1 VARLTRAVALSDDD
15 VTADE
20 CVGAEVPEPDSTPGD
35 DRQGEEPDDPPVLR
49 STRLPAASTST
60 LRSSLDGQE
69 ARAAEL
75 RDALDA
81 LRASLEGRRAP
92 VAPSAPPP
100 RRSRRVRP
108 LTPLRPGRVRPARSV
123 LLAGAA
129 LLGLAGVAV
138 AAVALVPTVRRT
150 ATGPSAS
157 RAAVAPST
165 LTPSPP
171 PSASTAAPSPGRS
184 PIASTS
190 TSSTLTTRRLPW
202 PGGAVLQPSGLAASG
217 PGATVPGLDLTAALD
232 PDGRHVDVYERL
244 VLRPGVTSLALHQA
258 DLGRLPAQL
267 HVGRGGVGDLQVELD
282 GRAVRPQ
289 HVGASW
295 RAEAPDGGTITRAVL
310 RYRLTGVFL
319 RQAPAPPGRFT
330 LVLRPL
336 AAGPVLG
343 DRDPV
348 VVRINDVRIGT
359 MTCPTSRHPLCASV
373 TGRTHTARLPADA
386 TGVVVAQVA
395 RRR

>member
-1 VARLTRAVALSDDD
+1 
-15 VTADE
+15 
-20 CVGAEVPEPDSTPGD
+20 VPEPDSTPGD
-35 DRQGEEPDDPPVLR
+35 DRPGEEPDDPAVLR

-60 LRSSLDGQE
+60 LRSSLEGQE
-69 ARAAEL
+69 ARTAEL

-81 LRASLEGRRAP
+81 LRASLEGRPAP
-92 VAPSAPPP
+92 VAPPAPAPP
-100 RRSRRVRP
+100 RSRRVRP
-108 LTPLRPGRVRPARSV
+108 LARLRPGRVRPARSA

-129 LLGLAGVAV
+129 LLGLAGVGV
-138 AAVALVPTVRRT
+138 AAVALAPTVRRT
-150 ATGPSAS
+150 ATESSAS
-157 RAAVAPST
+157 PAAVAPST
-165 LTPSPP
+165 LTPSQP
-171 PSASTAAPSPGRS
+171 PSASTAAPSSPGRG
-184 PIASTS
+184 PSTS
-190 TSSTLTTRRLPW
+190 TSSSLTTRRLPW
-202 PGGAVLQPSGLAASG
+202 PGGAVLQPHGLAASG

-232 PDGRHVDVYERL
+232 PDGRHIDVYERL
-244 VLRPGVTSLALHQA
+244 VLRPGVTGLALHQA
-258 DLGRLPAQL
+258 DLGSLPAQL

-289 HVGASW
+289 QVGASW
-295 RAEAPDGGTITRAVL
+295 RAEAPDGRTITRAVL

-336 AAGPVLG
+336 AAGPVLD

-348 VVRINDVRIGT
+348 VVRINDVRIGI

-373 TGRTHTARLPADA
+373 TGRTHTARVPADA